1 MNGRE
6 RYFKTFNFKC
16 GWYNGRV
23 AEWSEVAVFSLEE
36 VGVQVQFPAWPLP
49 FFSLIVFLPFPFL
62 LFILTAVDPVSF
74 ARFLR
79 KRISSYD
86 IQGTAYYLVWPK

>member
-1 MNGRE
+1 MVRSRSLFAGGSWG
-6 RYFKTFNFKC
+6 T
-16 GWYNGRV
+16 GSVPSV
-23 AEWSEVAVFSLEE
+23 ATSI
-36 VGVQVQFPAWPLP
+36 

-86 IQGTAYYLVWPK
+86 IQGTAYYLVWPKYRVMETACFDANVQ